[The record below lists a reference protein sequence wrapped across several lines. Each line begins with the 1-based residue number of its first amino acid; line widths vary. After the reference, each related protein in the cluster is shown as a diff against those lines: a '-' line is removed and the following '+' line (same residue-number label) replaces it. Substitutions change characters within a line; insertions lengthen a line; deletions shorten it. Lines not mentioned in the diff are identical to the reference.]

1 VNSYS
6 ALPMPFVEEYLGKTG
21 SPRSRRSFWMEHHC
35 AAGEIHR
42 GPGSEIRGIT
52 RTGEPNRKKIALT
65 ALSEKVR
72 EIEVQ
77 DMAAQAGASFWT
89 AGVSPPSQSGCLAV
103 ESWCDVV
110 LKISYFPVAAASL
123 VFAKSWAICS
133 RFIGWKVSR
142 PGDPARS
149 IGKPIS

>member
-1 VNSYS
+1 MNSYS
-6 ALPMPFVEEYLGKTG
+6 ALPMPFVAVEEYLGKTG
-21 SPRSRRSFWMEHHC
+21 SLRSRRSFWMEHHY

-42 GPGSEIRGIT
+42 GPGSVRGIT
-52 RTGEPNRKKIALT
+52 RTGRTESEEDCVNCALGESSRDG
-65 ALSEKVR
+65 L
-72 EIEVQ
+72 EVH

-110 LKISYFPVAAASL
+110 LKISYFPVAAAPL

-133 RFIGWKVSR
+133 RFIGWKVLAASN
-142 PGDPARS
+142 A
-149 IGKPIS
+149 